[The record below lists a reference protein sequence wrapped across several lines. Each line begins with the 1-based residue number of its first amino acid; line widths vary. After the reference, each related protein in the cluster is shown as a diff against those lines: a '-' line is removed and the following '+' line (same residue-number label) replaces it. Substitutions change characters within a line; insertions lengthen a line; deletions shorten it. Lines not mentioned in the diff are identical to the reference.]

1 MQSIYFKETRKNL
14 RNLWI
19 LCGCYPGQRKYFKQ
33 NAERKGELFSPE
45 YFSHS
50 FGMTLCSHSNYGYFL
65 FFKGA
70 CPILLAPAGPSV
82 NVLTQTSNDHG
93 YTKMACVIFLTLE
106 VESFIN
112 FHHHFQFVLL
122 CAVESVYLL
131 EFPSVLFP
139 VSLSVSLPLFSEE
152 PCLLSGSGM
161 NLGGLSELFSQL
173 RRRGCVKASA
183 SWQERGAISPD
194 KAMADL
200 RIVTKQTA
208 WMQVGTRQCTCISLQ
223 PEIPAR

>member
-1 MQSIYFKETRKNL
+1 M
-14 RNLWI
+14 
-19 LCGCYPGQRKYFKQ
+19 
-33 NAERKGELFSPE
+33 
-45 YFSHS
+45 
-50 FGMTLCSHSNYGYFL
+50 
-65 FFKGA
+65 
-70 CPILLAPAGPSV
+70 LLAPARPSV
-82 NVLTQTSNDHG
+82 NVLAQTSDYHG
-93 YTKMACVIFLTLE
+93 YTKMACVIFFFYFGSWE
-106 VESFIN
+106 
-112 FHHHFQFVLL
+112 FHQL
-122 CAVESVYLL
+122 S
-131 EFPSVLFP
+131 S
-139 VSLSVSLPLFSEE
+139 SLSVCLALCCGKCLSSWVSLFLVPSLSPSLFSEE

-223 PEIPAR
+223 PKIQAR

>member
-1 MQSIYFKETRKNL
+1 MDTSCF
-14 RNLWI
+14 
-19 LCGCYPGQRKYFKQ
+19 QRSVS
-33 NAERKGELFSPE
+33 NALGTSQAFCECACTNQWLSWVHKDGMCHFFFS
-45 YFSHS
+45 
-50 FGMTLCSHSNYGYFL
+50 
-65 FFKGA
+65 
-70 CPILLAPAGPSV
+70 
-82 NVLTQTSNDHG
+82 
-93 YTKMACVIFLTLE
+93 TLE

-112 FHHHFQFVLL
+112 FHHHFQFVLP
-122 CAVESVYLL
+122 CAEESVYLL
-131 EFPSVLFP
+131 EFPSLLFP
-139 VSLSVSLPLFSEE
+139 VSLPLFSEE

-223 PEIPAR
+223 PKIQAR